1 MKSKLVCKKLFDE
14 NQFPITDPSNIVK
27 LFQFYCFK
35 LASSN
40 IDSSSPTSGVSD
52 MDMLDQILDIDIIVE
67 EIDAT
72 FTALTCGCSKGTDGL
87 NSEHPIY
94 GGDLLKLW

>member
-1 MKSKLVCKKLFDE
+1 M
-14 NQFPITDPSNIVK
+14 K

-52 MDMLDQILDIDIIVE
+52 MDMLDIDIIVE
-67 EIDAT
+67 EIDAA
-72 FTALTCGCSKGTDGL
+72 FTALKCGCSKGTDGL
-87 NSEHPIY
+87 NSEHPI
-94 GGDLLKLW
+94 